1 MATKLITAQQQRRA
15 AQSFAFFSS
24 LAVLLMP
31 ALIPMLLWI
40 AASIFVYCAVAN
52 HPNPRVRDYLTP
64 AGHRFY
70 GLVGAIVVLLNF
82 SPQMAK
88 WVGGWWQL
96 GLIAW
101 IISILVVVPLA
112 VRDIMRAQK
121 ELWQDLSIDV
131 DAA

>member
-1 MATKLITAQQQRRA
+1 MATKIITAQQQRRA

-24 LAVLLMP
+24 VAVLLMP
-31 ALIPMLLWI
+31 AIIPMLLWI
-40 AASIFVYCAVAN
+40 AASIFAYCAVAS
-52 HPNPRVRDYLTP
+52 HPNHKVRDYLTP

-96 GLIAW
+96 GLISW
-101 IISILVVVPLA
+101 IISILIVVPLA
-112 VRDIMRAQK
+112 VRDILRAQK
-121 ELWQDLSIDV
+121 EPWQDLTIET